1 MWSACALYDLGRSL
15 GLHPCL
21 AARRPKAMRDRVF
34 QPLLSGLHG
43 EPKPAA
49 FTYLRLFQVLGRPL
63 PGRLGLQQPWGSSS
77 PLGISG
83 GSVIENQRRGSLQA
97 VRCSRCRQKLGHEVA
112 FAVNREH
119 LGLPN
124 NADGRELV
132 HSLIGDGRD
141 DGFLTRGHPL
151 KTSSTSAGNTLNPP
165 TMSICIAFIRPMM

>member
-1 MWSACALYDLGRSL
+1 
-15 GLHPCL
+15 
-21 AARRPKAMRDRVF
+21 
-34 QPLLSGLHG
+34 
-43 EPKPAA
+43 
-49 FTYLRLFQVLGRPL
+49 
-63 PGRLGLQQPWGSSS
+63 
-77 PLGISG
+77 
-83 GSVIENQRRGSLQA
+83 
-97 VRCSRCRQKLGHEVA
+97 
-112 FAVNREH
+112 VNREH